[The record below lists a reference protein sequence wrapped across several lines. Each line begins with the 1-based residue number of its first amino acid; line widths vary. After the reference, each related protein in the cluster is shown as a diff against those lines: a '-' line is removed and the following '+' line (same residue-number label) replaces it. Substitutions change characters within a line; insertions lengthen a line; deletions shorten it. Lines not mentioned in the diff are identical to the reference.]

1 MAVDQTISEELSVP
15 SLSRSIEGLRVAFVG
30 KLGGLNR
37 REARKFVRE
46 AGGVMVDSPAAQANL
61 VVIGADELPSSDFD
75 KLLDDSVVQAAGQ
88 GLLEIINETEFWQ
101 RMGMVPDDTQ
111 GTSSS
116 QLYTPAMLAEL
127 LALPITTIRRWQRRG
142 LIRPTRKVNKLPYF
156 DFQEVASA
164 RRIAKLIQSGDSPKT
179 IESKLEQLAE
189 LTPELQR
196 PLSQLS
202 IIIEGRNVLLRRGEG
217 LIEPGGQKRIDF
229 DAIESTLETTPDEF
243 PDVLEMGAGQGTA
256 SIESLNEFSKP
267 QEYIDLANQF
277 EDEGEMDAAVEVYR
291 AMLLAFGPTPETSFR
306 IAELLYLLGDVS
318 AARERYFLAVELDE
332 TYVEARASLGCVLA
346 EMGQP
351 AMAVSAFRGALE
363 FHADYPDV
371 HFHLAR
377 VLDDIGK
384 ADEAESHW
392 RKFIELAPESPWAD
406 EAHSRLEL
414 PSEIGN

>member
-1 MAVDQTISEELSVP
+1 MAVGQTTSSETPKSP
-15 SLSRSIEGLRVAFVG
+15 ADGDSIVGMRVAFVG

-46 AGGVMVDSPAAQANL
+46 QGGVMVDSPSSQANL
-61 VVIGADELPSSDFD
+61 VVIGADELPSSDYE
-75 KLLDDSVVQAAGQ
+75 KLLDDSVIEAARQ
-88 GLLEIINETEFWQ
+88 GLLQIINETEFWQ
-101 RMGMVPDDTQ
+101 RMGMDHEAP
-111 GTSSS
+111 GTSDS
-116 QLYTPAMLAEL
+116 QYYTPAMLAEL
-127 LALPITTIRRWQRRG
+127 LELPITTIRRWQRRG
-142 LIRPTRKVNKLPYF
+142 LIRPARQVNKLPYF

-179 IESKLEQLAE
+179 IESKLQQLAT

-229 DAIESTLETTPDEF
+229 DAIESPVDEADSN
-243 PDVLEMGAGQGTA
+243 PDVLDMAAGEEELSNE
-256 SIESLNEFSKP
+256 SIDNFSRAE
-267 QEYIDLANQF
+267 QYVALANQF
-277 EDEGEMDAAVEVYR
+277 EDQGELDAAVQVYR
-291 AMLLAFGPTPETSFR
+291 AMLLAFGPTPESSFR
-306 IAELLYLLGDVS
+306 IAELLYLLGDVP

-346 EMGQP
+346 ELGQP
-351 AMAVSAFRGALE
+351 EMAVSAFRGALD

-377 VLDDIGK
+377 VLDDL
-384 ADEAESHW
+384 ANAEQAEVHW
-392 RKFIELAPESPWAD
+392 RKFIELAPRSPWAE
-406 EAHSRLEL
+406 EARERLL
-414 PSEIGN
+414 